1 MSDTTSRTLDRP
13 NRDPVEVLL
22 EEPDPMQRSRAHTE
36 LGLRAKGRDDVDMAV
51 WHLREAIDLDPTD
64 EQPRDVLRSLGQ
76 PGESVNTPPAAP
88 ASQGLVGRLWKGI
101 RRRTL
106 GG

>member
-1 MSDTTSRTLDRP
+1 MSDTTSRTLDRL

-22 EEPDPMQRSRAHTE
+22 EEPDPMERSRAHTE
-36 LGLRAKGRDDVDMAV
+36 LGLRAKAREDVDMAV

-76 PGESVNTPPAAP
+76 PGDNKPPPPPAP
-88 ASQGLVGRLWKGI
+88 QQGFVGRLWKGI